1 MNTFYAYISCLRPRQ
16 WIKNFLIFV
25 PFLFTISDVW
35 SPADFNIVTDM
46 LVKLGLAF
54 IAFCLTVSSV
64 YILNDLKDKKN
75 DAKHPYKKYRP
86 VASGQV
92 SASMGVGLMLA
103 LCLIGISLMWYID
116 VLLGGMGILY
126 ICLNLLYSFGAKNIV
141 LLDAFLVASGY
152 IVRTAAGAVLIGVMP
167 SPWLYI
173 VTACAALF
181 IVFGRRYA
189 ELRLYG
195 DTEGSY
201 RGVLK
206 QYSGPL
212 ISQLV
217 NITAAASLLSYTLYT
232 IEADNLPSDHSMLVT
247 VPMVA
252 FGLFRYLYLLNN
264 SDVSESPER
273 LIFQDVPL
281 LSTCA
286 VWLVTAILVLWI
298 NSV

>member
-1 MNTFYAYISCLRPRQ
+1 
-16 WIKNFLIFV
+16 
-25 PFLFTISDVW
+25 
-35 SPADFNIVTDM
+35 M

-181 IVFGRRYA
+181 IAV
-189 ELRLYG
+189 
-195 DTEGSY
+195 
-201 RGVLK
+201 
-206 QYSGPL
+206 
-212 ISQLV
+212 
-217 NITAAASLLSYTLYT
+217 SYTHLM
-232 IEADNLPSDHSMLVT
+232 LPT
-247 VPMVA
+247 KA
-252 FGLFRYLYLLNN
+252 
-264 SDVSESPER
+264 
-273 LIFQDVPL
+273 
-281 LSTCA
+281 
-286 VWLVTAILVLWI
+286 
-298 NSV
+298 

>member
-1 MNTFYAYISCLRPRQ
+1 MNTFYAHIICLRPRQ

-35 SPADFNIVTDM
+35 SPDDFNVVSGM
-46 LVKLGLAF
+46 LSKLGLAF
-54 IAFCLTVSSV
+54 CAFCLTVSSV

-75 DAKHPYKKYRP
+75 DTKHPAKKYRP
-86 VASGQV
+86 IASGKVPV
-92 SASMGVGLMLA
+92 STAVCLMLA
-103 LCLIGISLMWYID
+103 LSLTGISLMWYID
-116 VLLGGMGILY
+116 IVLGGLGIVY
-126 ICLNLLYSFGAKNIV
+126 ICINLLYSFGAKSIV

-152 IVRTAAGAVLIGVMP
+152 ILRTAAGAVLIGVVP

-232 IEADNLPSDHSMLVT
+232 LEADNLPSDHSMLMT

-273 LIFQDVPL
+273 LIFQDLPL
-281 LSTCA
+281 LSACA